1 MEASRLDR
9 VRVQVDGDIIEIS
22 WAERDA
28 LLNHLAY
35 VAGSQSVR
43 GRFEAVGASGS
54 RAVDLTPDDRWRLRV
69 ALDDWDRDMLKSDGI
84 SRLRDALVRADPSG
98 GPPSRP
104 AW

>member
-1 MEASRLDR
+1 MDASRLDR
-9 VRVQVDGDIIEIS
+9 VPVDVDGEIVEIS
-22 WAERDA
+22 WDERDA

-35 VAGSQSVR
+35 VAGSHSVR
-43 GRFEAVGASGS
+43 DRFAVVGAT
-54 RAVDLTPDDRWRLRV
+54 RPVDLTPDDRWRLRV
-69 ALDDWDRDMLKSDGI
+69 ALEAWDRDMLASDGI